1 MVRVTLGWAA
11 AGEGGGSDVQPVGT
25 TGGPRRRAELPETI
39 RTFLDRPDEVARD
52 DVRTIINNFEKTQLV
67 ELLAHASTISKE
79 VRDALRAVV
88 GSNATFRRL
97 LVRNIS
103 FQSSSDTVKNA
114 LGKFG
119 MIEEGTV
126 VYDRHTGRSK
136 GFAFVTFER
145 VESACEAVSCSNQ
158 GKIYL
163 DGRQLILK
171 FAADKI
177 DHDQQMGVIQA
188 LPSGGE
194 REKSAEISAASSVG
208 GGSGQAAIVSSSD
221 TGNRGAA
228 ATYSNQSMRKLFVYN
243 LAPYTTSETLREVFG
258 KYGPMDECIV
268 VYDSAGKSKRYAF
281 VTYSNVED
289 AWACLEE
296 PHKTVDGRMTFT
308 HLASEG
314 SSSAGGASGSGEY
327 GNRRSR
333 SNFAGP
339 SRPPRGHSP
348 AGRSG
353 GIPRSGS
360 MGGGDR
366 TPGGKGHRKGYST
379 GPPPQAASQA
389 GSMRVSQQ
397 QQHESPMGDITT
409 RSDQSPLSQS
419 RHQMESGGPKQQ
431 QQQQMQVIDELED
444 DTKERN
450 IVTKPLHAG
459 TMLYGKKCTRLDYEG
474 NGVVPVYSRVCKYL
488 YTPKHPRVLPGD
500 TVDLSVERKVDFWD
514 RRTSPRYALTVQ
526 SGVKPSGLRVP
537 EIPCKHFDEG
547 CGGCKILPLKY
558 DEQVRRK
565 IRFLSQLCPTQPLE
579 FHKSTSELGFRTL
592 SVDVV
597 FNEPKTTP
605 GGVSPDVQFGAVKFD
620 TEQNMAIADC
630 ALLTPLAAKV
640 RRIAMDKIE
649 EAVRDTRGPRQNRIT
664 VYSARNGSGILRRLW
679 VRVNDTDTQA
689 IVGLEVSPGVSGEC
703 MRKLVGLARSM
714 KDICGDLLVGV
725 VKIERFQYSGVEDD
739 DLPSRPHTGDV
750 PLVGDGS
757 LAIAIEGFDNP
768 YMLQTSGH
776 FPTHAGLTSVLL
788 NTIVGM
794 CETDA
799 HIVDLYASR
808 THGLFTGL
816 LVAIGNP
823 NVTCVVDSSM
833 IEGNHTIA
841 SSFDDEDANF
851 IEVSSLAT
859 EEGLKEMSIEGPVHT
874 VLLTPLPEEGVSPW
888 VRKWVDEVE
897 PERIVYYN
905 ASFKSATA
913 DVKDLAKSTRDGLSY
928 EVVELKGFDTKP
940 HTMEC
945 SVVLVMQRKFDPLE
959 ARRAEERR
967 QRSNDSS
974 RDYLGI
980 DEDKEEIDLSSE
992 DDDEFDVEKL
1002 VAQYSGGVQAGKD
1015 GIFDHHTD
1023 RDHPREDGP
1032 EEWTLPPKDAEQA
1045 PPVNDD
1051 HHQPSPGFDVD
1062 TPLPSGEEESEGSV
1076 EKRWQRGD
1084 QDRKEGGTRVHRR
1097 NKNKRWSH

>member
-1 MVRVTLGWAA
+1 
-11 AGEGGGSDVQPVGT
+11 
-25 TGGPRRRAELPETI
+25 
-39 RTFLDRPDEVARD
+39 
-52 DVRTIINNFEKTQLV
+52 
-67 ELLAHASTISKE
+67 KE

-221 TGNRGAA
+221 TGNRGAT

-348 AGRSG
+348 PGRSG

-366 TPGGKGHRKGYST
+366 TPGGKGLRKGYSS

-431 QQQQMQVIDELED
+431 QQQQMQFIG
-444 DTKERN
+444 KC
-450 IVTKPLHAG
+450 IVTII
-459 TMLYGKKCTRLDYEG
+459 RL
-474 NGVVPVYSRVCKYL
+474 
-488 YTPKHPRVLPGD
+488 
-500 TVDLSVERKVDFWD
+500 
-514 RRTSPRYALTVQ
+514 
-526 SGVKPSGLRVP
+526 
-537 EIPCKHFDEG
+537 
-547 CGGCKILPLKY
+547 
-558 DEQVRRK
+558 
-565 IRFLSQLCPTQPLE
+565 
-579 FHKSTSELGFRTL
+579 
-592 SVDVV
+592 
-597 FNEPKTTP
+597 
-605 GGVSPDVQFGAVKFD
+605 
-620 TEQNMAIADC
+620 
-630 ALLTPLAAKV
+630 
-640 RRIAMDKIE
+640 
-649 EAVRDTRGPRQNRIT
+649 
-664 VYSARNGSGILRRLW
+664 
-679 VRVNDTDTQA
+679 
-689 IVGLEVSPGVSGEC
+689 
-703 MRKLVGLARSM
+703 
-714 KDICGDLLVGV
+714 LLVV
-725 VKIERFQYSGVEDD
+725 HS
-739 DLPSRPHTGDV
+739 
-750 PLVGDGS
+750 
-757 LAIAIEGFDNP
+757 
-768 YMLQTSGH
+768 
-776 FPTHAGLTSVLL
+776 
-788 NTIVGM
+788 TI
-794 CETDA
+794 
-799 HIVDLYASR
+799 L
-808 THGLFTGL
+808 
-816 LVAIGNP
+816 
-823 NVTCVVDSSM
+823 
-833 IEGNHTIA
+833 
-841 SSFDDEDANF
+841 
-851 IEVSSLAT
+851 
-859 EEGLKEMSIEGPVHT
+859 
-874 VLLTPLPEEGVSPW
+874 
-888 VRKWVDEVE
+888 
-897 PERIVYYN
+897 
-905 ASFKSATA
+905 
-913 DVKDLAKSTRDGLSY
+913 
-928 EVVELKGFDTKP
+928 
-940 HTMEC
+940 
-945 SVVLVMQRKFDPLE
+945 
-959 ARRAEERR
+959 
-967 QRSNDSS
+967 
-974 RDYLGI
+974 
-980 DEDKEEIDLSSE
+980 
-992 DDDEFDVEKL
+992 
-1002 VAQYSGGVQAGKD
+1002 
-1015 GIFDHHTD
+1015 
-1023 RDHPREDGP
+1023 DGP
-1032 EEWTLPPKDAEQA
+1032 LDLWE
-1045 PPVNDD
+1045 
-1051 HHQPSPGFDVD
+1051 
-1062 TPLPSGEEESEGSV
+1062 
-1076 EKRWQRGD
+1076 
-1084 QDRKEGGTRVHRR
+1084 
-1097 NKNKRWSH
+1097 